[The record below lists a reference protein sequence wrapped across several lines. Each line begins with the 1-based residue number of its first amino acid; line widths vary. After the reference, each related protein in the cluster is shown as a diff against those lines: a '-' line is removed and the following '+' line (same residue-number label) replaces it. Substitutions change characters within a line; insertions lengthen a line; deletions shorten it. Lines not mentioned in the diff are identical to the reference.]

1 MSFTHFRSTSSQL
14 HPDRDE
20 NVPMRDRDSA
30 ESLLHSAVEL
40 LKISREA
47 PKPRWFNSSEAF
59 QVLSLVLHSL
69 LVEIHLALLAI
80 WAKGLVHR
88 IVFSLDNQKT
98 VNFRITAIANTFGA
112 IYAAALVFVTQRLW
126 TRQSLRA
133 DQTLT
138 ATHDSAAAWTGI
150 GSALSQLWSQRTM
163 SGSVIGVLSVFL
175 YLANILVLHITT
187 PALFSFETFNLTW
200 PVPVETRSLPSLDSF
215 SQVNWSDP
223 DNAFHAIWGLV
234 LSDYVKGSLYFLPS
248 ILGSNTSLGLK
259 DGTLYDVVDINSGVG
274 NVTVDAT
281 GFDITCRYMTDV
293 NITHQQSTKD
303 WPEYWIVDFDG
314 PMAYLYPTQ
323 RGIIYYLES
332 GLISPRGFSN
342 YVDFCT
348 TTPTMDSNNYL
359 PPEVKLDPPM
369 NTFADPVSSLQ
380 VFRCTQ
386 SLVNQKAV
394 VDAQTRQIL
403 AVEPN
408 IHKATST
415 WSPHIGQNFTNVTD
429 NMFMRWPW
437 LYKYAIPKS
446 TFNKDPSGKESGTL
460 SVADLYLNQKLTL
473 QQAGETVQRTVKL
486 HDLENTLSS
495 IIASMYWTL
504 GNVPPQAI
512 LANADDGTIQIGTSD
527 SDSDTPTLLRGNAE
541 VTEVSTQGRL
551 DSNMIAT
558 AGGLAASV
566 ALFLL
571 SLRYSLLSKSH
582 KPETDNL
589 IDGTGVLQAIWLY
602 RNHPELETQLN
613 QVDNPTE
620 TNLRKAGMVR
630 TRLVGVDRRRR
641 EGCESALSPPQTFTM
656 SSLPSQSRSD
666 SDQSSSM
673 RDSDSAESSL
683 LHSAV
688 ELFKMSRK
696 APKLKRFDSSR
707 TLHFLSLVLHSLLV
721 GIHLALLAIWARGL
735 EHRITFSLDN
745 QKIVDFFITAI
756 ANTFGT
762 LYTAAL
768 VFVTQRLW
776 TRRNLQADRTLT
788 AMHDSAAAWTGIGSA
803 LSQLW
808 FQRTTSGSVVGVV
821 SVFLY
826 LANIL
831 VLHITTPAL
840 FAFETFNSTWPVH
853 VATRSLPTLDSFS
866 QVNWT
871 NPDNASDAVYV
882 FSKSNYVT
890 GSLYFLPSI
899 LGSNTSLG
907 LKDGTLY
914 DLVDGNSGVGNVTV
928 DATGFNITCNYLRA
942 VTINGTT
949 GVPIHGISAGSGSK
963 GHTVNLDGVPA
974 YNLFPTQRGI
984 ICPLPDE
991 RRVPSGIP
999 NFVDFYSTI
1008 PIMDSDNYLPEVT
1021 LDPPM
1026 NTFSDPVSSI
1036 QIFRCSQSLV
1046 NQKAVVDAQT
1056 RQILSVEPNIHKTTS
1071 TWSPHIG
1078 QNSTNATDNVFMQ
1091 AWHWLYNYAIPESEF
1106 VIDPAGKN
1114 AGMNSGTLSVADLY
1128 LNQKLTLQRA
1138 GETVPR
1144 TVKLH
1149 ELENTLSS
1157 IIASMYWTLGN
1168 IPPQAILVNA
1178 DDGTI
1183 QLGTSDTDTDAPIL
1197 LRGSAEVTEVS
1208 TRGRLDSDII
1218 ATAGG
1223 LAASVTLFL
1232 LSLRYSLFSKSH
1244 QYQTDN
1250 PIDGTGILQA
1260 IWLYRNHPELE
1271 TQLDQVDTPTEANL
1285 REAGMDIGKK
1295 NRPMRTEAA
1304 PSQIGELGGPG
1315 TSFMERITRPHRT
1328 TRLSATVGGA

>member
-1 MSFTHFRSTSSQL
+1 MSFPHFRSTSSQL
-14 HPDRDE
+14 HPDSDE
-20 NVPMRDRDSA
+20 NVSMRDDDSA

-47 PKPRWFNSSEAF
+47 YSRLSTSAPKARRFNSSRAL

-69 LVEIHLALLAI
+69 LVGIHLALLAI
-80 WAKGLVHR
+80 WAKGLEHR
-88 IVFSLDNQKT
+88 IVFSLDNQKI
-98 VNFRITAIANTFGA
+98 VNLLITAIANTIGT
-112 IYAAALVFVTQRLW
+112 IYSAALVFVTQRLW

-150 GSALSQLWSQRTM
+150 GSALSQIWTQRTV

-187 PALFSFETFNLTW
+187 PALFSFETFNSTR
-200 PVPVETRSLPSLDSF
+200 PVHVETRSLPTLKSF

-223 DNAFHAIWGLV
+223 DDAGPAVQIMWQ
-234 LSDYVKGSLYFLPS
+234 GSLHFLPS

-259 DGTLYDVVDINSGVG
+259 DGTLYDVPVVDINSGVG
-274 NVTVDAT
+274 TFAVGAT
-281 GFDITCRYMTDV
+281 GFDITCGYLTV
-293 NITHQQSTKD
+293 NITHQQPTKD
-303 WPEYWIVDFDG
+303 IEYWLMDIGGDTQAFLD
-314 PMAYLYPTQ
+314 PTRKVLDSFGKKKCLINHAIAE
-323 RGIIYYLES
+323 RGIIVRLQPLE
-332 GLISPRGFSN
+332 LLTN
-342 YVDFCT
+342 YVYFYST
-348 TTPTMDSNNYL
+348 VPIVDSNNYL
-359 PPEVKLDPPM
+359 PEVKLNPPM
-369 NTFADPVSSLQ
+369 NTFADPVSSIQ
-380 VFRCTQ
+380 VFGCSQ
-386 SLVNQKAV
+386 SLVKQEAIVNT
-394 VDAQTRQIL
+394 QTRQIL
-403 AVEPN
+403 DVDPS
-408 IHKATST
+408 IHKTTST
-415 WSPHIGQNFTNVTD
+415 WSPHVGQNFTNATD
-429 NMFMRWPW
+429 NVFIQAWPW
-437 LYKYAIPKS
+437 LYSAIPLS
-446 TFNKDPSGKESGTL
+446 TFNIDPAGKHSRTL

-495 IIASMYWTL
+495 IVASIYWTL

-527 SDSDTPTLLRGNAE
+527 SDLDAPTLLRGNAE

-551 DSNMIAT
+551 DKLQT

-571 SLRYSLLSKSH
+571 SLRYSLFSKSH
-582 KPETDNL
+582 KYQTDNP

-602 RNHPELETQLN
+602 RNHPELETQLD

-630 TRLVGVDRRRR
+630 TRLVGAGQRSQ
-641 EGCESALSPPQTFTM
+641 ESCEAALSPPQIFTM
-656 SSLPSQSRSD
+656 SSSLPSQPRSD
-666 SDQSSSM
+666 GDQSSSM
-673 RDSDSAESSL
+673 RDSDSAESL

-688 ELFKMSRK
+688 ELLKMSRK

-721 GIHLALLAIWARGL
+721 GTHLVLLAIWARGL

-745 QKIVDFFITAI
+745 QKIVNFLITAI

-762 LYTAAL
+762 VYTAAL

-808 FQRTTSGSVVGVV
+808 SQRTTSGSVVGVV
-821 SVFLY
+821 SVF
-826 LANIL
+826 
-831 VLHITTPAL
+831 
-840 FAFETFNSTWPVH
+840 S
-853 VATRSLPTLDSFS
+853 
-866 QVNWT
+866 VNWT
-871 NPDNASDAVYV
+871 NPDNASDAMYLL
-882 FSKSNYVT
+882 SQSSYVT

-899 LGSNTSLG
+899 LGSDTSLG

-942 VTINGTT
+942 VAINGST
-949 GVPIHGISAGSGSK
+949 GVPIHGISAGSNSK
-963 GHTVNLDGVPA
+963 GHTVKLDGVPA

-991 RRVPSGIP
+991 QRVPSGIL

-1021 LDPPM
+1021 LNPPM
-1026 NTFSDPVSSI
+1026 NTFADPLSSI

-1056 RQILSVEPNIHKTTS
+1056 GQILSVEPNIHKTTS

-1091 AWHWLYNYAIPESEF
+1091 AWHWLYNYAIPESNF
-1106 VIDPAGKN
+1106 AVDPAGSK
-1114 AGMNSGTLSVADLY
+1114 SGALSVADLY
-1128 LNQKLTLQRA
+1128 LNQKLTLQQA
-1138 GETVPR
+1138 GETVQR

-1149 ELENTLSS
+1149 DLENTLSS
-1157 IIASMYWTLGN
+1157 IIASIYWTLGN
-1168 IPPQAILVNA
+1168 VPPQAILVNA

-1183 QLGTSDTDTDAPIL
+1183 QIGTSDSDLDAPTL
-1197 LRGSAEVTEVS
+1197 LRGNAEVTEVS
-1208 TRGRLDSDII
+1208 TQGRLDPRDVQNFRPQG
-1218 ATAGG
+1218 A
-1223 LAASVTLFL
+1223 LRQSVALLL

-1244 QYQTDN
+1244 KYQTDN

-1260 IWLYRNHPELE
+1260 IWLYRNHPELKA
-1271 TQLDQVDTPTEANL
+1271 QLDQVDNPTEANL
-1285 REAGMDIGKK
+1285 REAGMDIGRK

-1304 PSQIGELGGPG
+1304 PSQISELGGPG
-1315 TSFMERITRPHRT
+1315 TSFMERITRPHQP
-1328 TRLSATVGGA
+1328 TRLSATVRASEL

>member
-1 MSFTHFRSTSSQL
+1 MSFPHFRSTSSQL
-14 HPDRDE
+14 HPDGDESVSVRDG
-20 NVPMRDRDSA
+20 DSA

-47 PKPRWFNSSEAF
+47 YSRLSTSAPKPRRFNSSRAL

-69 LVEIHLALLAI
+69 LVGIHLALLAI
-80 WAKGLVHR
+80 WAKGLEHR
-88 IVFSLDNQKT
+88 IVFSLDNQKI
-98 VNFRITAIANTFGA
+98 VNLLITAIANTFGT
-112 IYAAALVFVTQRLW
+112 IYSAALVFVTQRLW

-150 GSALSQLWSQRTM
+150 GSALSQLWAQRTA

-187 PALFSFETFNLTW
+187 PALFSFETFNS
-200 PVPVETRSLPSLDSF
+200 TRTVRVATQSLPSLDSF

-223 DNAFHAIWGLV
+223 NDAFTAIWGLV
-234 LSDYVKGSLYFLPS
+234 RSDYVKGSLYFLPS
-248 ILGSNTSLGLK
+248 ILESNTSLGLK

-281 GFDITCRYMTDV
+281 GFDITCGYLTV
-293 NITHQQSTKD
+293 NITHQQPTKD
-303 WPEYWIVDFDG
+303 FNFEEYWLVNFGGNHQASLD
-314 PMAYLYPTQ
+314 PTQ
-323 RGIIYYLES
+323 RGIIYSLES
-332 GLISPRGFSN
+332 GIFSPWGFTN
-342 YVDFCT
+342 YVDFYS
-348 TTPTMDSNNYL
+348 TTPIMDSNNYH
-359 PPEVKLDPPM
+359 PEVKLDPPM
-369 NTFADPVSSLQ
+369 NTFADPVSSIQ
-380 VFRCTQ
+380 VFRCSQ

-408 IHKATST
+408 IHKTTST
-415 WSPHIGQNFTNVTD
+415 WSPHIGQNFINATD
-429 NMFMRWPW
+429 NAFMRAWPW
-437 LYKYAIPKS
+437 LYSSAIPPS
-446 TFNKDPSGKESGTL
+446 TFNIDPAGNHSGTL
-460 SVADLYLNQKLTL
+460 SVAGLYLNQKLAL
-473 QQAGETVQRTVKL
+473 QQAGETIQSTVKL

-495 IIASMYWTL
+495 SIASMYWTL

-527 SDSDTPTLLRGNAE
+527 SDSDAPTLLRGNAE
-541 VTEVSTQGRL
+541 VTEISTQGRL
-551 DSNMIAT
+551 DKSQT
-558 AGGLAASV
+558 TGGLAASV

-571 SLRYSLLSKSH
+571 SLRYSLFSKSH
-582 KPETDNL
+582 KPETDNP

-613 QVDNPTE
+613 QVDSPTE

-630 TRLVGVDRRRR
+630 TRLVGAGRRRR
-641 EGCESALSPPQTFTM
+641 ESCESALSPPHIFTM
-656 SSLPSQSRSD
+656 SSSLPSQPRSD

-673 RDSDSAESSL
+673 RDSDSAESL

-688 ELFKMSRK
+688 ESFKMSRK
-696 APKLKRFDSSR
+696 ASELKRFDSSR
-707 TLHFLSLVLHSLLV
+707 ALHILSLVLHSLLI

-745 QKIVDFFITAI
+745 QKIVNFLITAI

-762 LYTAAL
+762 LYSAAL
-768 VFVTQRLW
+768 VFLTQRLW

-808 FQRTTSGSVVGVV
+808 SQRTTSGSVIGVL

-840 FAFETFNSTWPVH
+840 FSFEAFNSTQTVRVP
-853 VATRSLPTLDSFS
+853 TRSLPTINSSFDM
-866 QVNWT
+866 NWS
-871 NPDNASDAVYV
+871 NPVAAAGTMWKFAESDYV
-882 FSKSNYVT
+882 P
-890 GSLYFLPSI
+890 GSLHFLPSI
-899 LGSNTSLG
+899 MGSNTSLG

-914 DLVDGNSGVGNVTV
+914 DVIDINSGVGNVTV
-928 DATGFNITCNYLRA
+928 DATGLDITCGYLTG
-942 VTINGTT
+942 VTISN
-949 GVPIHGISAGSGSK
+949 HISPFPGARIV
-963 GHTVNLDGVPA
+963 TLDGGIKS
-974 YNLFPTQRGI
+974 YFLDPTQRGL
-984 ICPLPDE
+984 ICPLRDLFY
-991 RRVPSGIP
+991 RVDQSDMPPFIDSDYSSGIP
-999 NFVDFYSTI
+999 NYVDFYSTV
-1008 PIMDSDNYLPEVT
+1008 PIMDSNNSLPEVN

-1026 NTFSDPVSSI
+1026 NTFADPVSSI
-1036 QIFRCSQSLV
+1036 QVFRCSQSLV

-1056 RQILSVEPNIHKTTS
+1056 KQILAVEPNIHKTTS

-1078 QNSTNATDNVFMQ
+1078 QNSTNATDNAFMQ
-1091 AWHWLYNYAIPESEF
+1091 AWHFLYYAVPQSTF
-1106 VIDPAGKN
+1106 ALDPAGK
-1114 AGMNSGTLSVADLY
+1114 NSGTLSVANLY
-1128 LNQKLTLQRA
+1128 LNQMLTLQKA
-1138 GETVPR
+1138 GEKVGPR

-1149 ELENTLSS
+1149 DLENTLSS
-1157 IIASMYWTLGN
+1157 IIAAMYWTLGN

-1183 QLGTSDTDTDAPIL
+1183 QLGTSDADSDAPTL

-1208 TRGRLDSDII
+1208 TQGRLDALGHHSGISGI
-1218 ATAGG
+1218 MHSG
-1223 LAASVTLFL
+1223 LAASVALFL
-1232 LSLRYSLFSKSH
+1232 LSLQYSLFSKSR

-1271 TQLDQVDTPTEANL
+1271 TQLDQVDDPTEANL
-1285 REAGMDIGKK
+1285 REAGMV
-1295 NRPMRTEAA
+1295 R
-1304 PSQIGELGGPG
+1304 
-1315 TSFMERITRPHRT
+1315 
-1328 TRLSATVGGA
+1328 TRLVEAGRRSRESSELL